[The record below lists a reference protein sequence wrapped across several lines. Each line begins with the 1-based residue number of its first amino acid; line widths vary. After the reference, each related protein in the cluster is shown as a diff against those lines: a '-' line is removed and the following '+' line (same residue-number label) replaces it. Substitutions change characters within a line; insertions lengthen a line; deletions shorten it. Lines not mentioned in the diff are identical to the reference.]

1 MSRSKR
7 RLKVIEVAGKP
18 HEMGLQYGSQCQ
30 EISKV
35 FEILRQAAGLDHS
48 TALLATEKFVPCIQ
62 AYSPDIMDEIRGTA
76 EGAGVDIRQVVFLNI
91 WYELG
96 LRGFAGCTSYAASGP
111 ATKDGELIIGQ
122 NLDQMADMEER
133 LVMLRMNPAQGP
145 RILALT
151 MAGMVG
157 LIAIN
162 SAGVTV
168 DGNLLTHQQYMG
180 FTPGVPHTIW
190 LRQAQASV
198 NIGRAFGAI
207 AGAKR
212 SGVAV
217 NALLG
222 SLQGDIVDIEVTP
235 NDLGILYPNRGFITH
250 SNHFYTERFKPYDMI
265 GTIYPDSIIRSQR
278 LANLMEENWGRLSVD
293 VMKELLQDHNNHP
306 ESICRHIDPEIPA
319 VLQMK
324 TTASIISHPKEQK
337 MYIAWGNP
345 CENEYLEYQL

>member
-1 MSRSKR
+1 
-7 RLKVIEVAGKP
+7 
-18 HEMGLQYGSQCQ
+18 MGLQYGAQCQ
-30 EISKV
+30 EIDKL
-35 FEILRQAAGLDHS
+35 FEILRQAAGLDQGA
-48 TALLATEKFVPCIQ
+48 ALLAAEKFIPYIQ
-62 AYSPDIMDEIRGTA
+62 GYSPDIMDELRGIA
-76 EGAGVDIRQVVFLNI
+76 EGARVDTRQVVFLNI

-96 LRGFAGCTSYAASGP
+96 LRGFAGCTSYAASAP
-111 ATKDGELIIGQ
+111 ATRDGELIAGQ
-122 NLDQMADMEER
+122 NFDQMPQMEGM
-133 LVMLRMNPAQGP
+133 LVMLKMKPAQGP

-168 DGNLLTHQQYMG
+168 DGNFLAHRQFTG
-180 FTPGVPHTIW
+180 FTPGVPHMIW

-222 SLQGDIVDIEVTP
+222 SRQGDIVDIEVTP

-250 SNHFYTERFKPYDMI
+250 SNHFYTERLKPYDMI
-265 GTIYPDSIIRSQR
+265 GAIYPDSIIRSQR
-278 LANLMEENWGRLSVD
+278 LAELMEKNHGKISVE
-293 VMKELLQDHNNHP
+293 VMKGLLQDHNNHP
-306 ESICRHIDPEIPA
+306 ESICRHLDPEIPA
-319 VLQMK
+319 SLRMK
-324 TTASIISHPKEQK
+324 TVASIISHPKEQK